1 MRFFVDFEATQFS
14 NRIISIGC
22 VCENGNTFSTL
33 VKPGKKKDKVT
44 KFITDL
50 TGITNEMLAS
60 APSADK
66 AFNMFFDFVI
76 ANTDGTMP
84 EYFCYGNGDQEFIS
98 STIRCMNDIKAI
110 TFATSIQH
118 TLVDY
123 SKAVKQ
129 VFGLANEISLKKI
142 YTMVKEEEIIQHHD
156 ALEDALMLFEVVSNL
171 KDEYSQEEK
180 DKLCSLRVS
189 ADKPGKARRDAP
201 DTWLAWNGCKSEDK
215 FIVDTGA
222 NENDYTYYCVCN
234 NNKKYFHSLETAALW
249 AMRFGFVSNRS
260 PRDNSHVQ
268 GMVERITHRMNTDKA
283 AYNCKWYRK
292 EE

>member
-33 VKPGKKKDKVT
+33 VKSSKKKIT

-50 TGITNEMLAS
+50 TGITNEMLAK
-60 APSADK
+60 APNADQ
-66 AFNMFFDFVI
+66 AFEAFYNFI
-76 ANTDGTMP
+76 IENSDGYAP
-84 EYFCYGNGDQEFIS
+84 EYYCYGNSDTTFIDA
-98 STIRCMNDIKAI
+98 TIRTMSDVKAI
-110 TFATSIQH
+110 AFAASMSRSLI
-118 TLVDY
+118 DY
-123 SKAVKQ
+123 SKVVKST
-129 VFGLANEISLKKI
+129 FGLANEVSLKKI
-142 YTMVKEEEIIQHHD
+142 YVMVKEEETVQHHD
-156 ALEDALMLFEVVSNL
+156 ALEDAQMLCDVALNL
-171 KDEYSQEEK
+171 KDEYSQEER
-180 DKLCSLRVS
+180 DRLCSLRVS
-189 ADKPGKARRDAP
+189 VDKPGKARRHAP
-201 DTWLAWNGCKSEDK
+201 DAWLAWNGCKSEDK

-260 PRDNSHVQ
+260 PRDSSHVQ

>member
-22 VCENGNTFSTL
+22 VAANGNTFSTL
-33 VKPGKKKDKVT
+33 VKPSKKKIT

-50 TGITNEMLAS
+50 TGITNEMLAK
-60 APSADK
+60 APNADQ
-66 AFNMFFDFVI
+66 AFEAFYNFIVE
-76 ANTDGTMP
+76 NSDGYAP
-84 EYFCYGNGDQEFIS
+84 EYYCYGNSDTTFIDA
-98 STIRCMNDIKAI
+98 TIRIMSDVKAI
-110 TFATSIQH
+110 AFAASMSRSLI
-118 TLVDY
+118 DY
-123 SKAVKQ
+123 SKVVKST
-129 VFGLANEISLKKI
+129 FGLANEVSLKKI
-142 YTMVKEEEIIQHHD
+142 YVMVKEEETIQHHD
-156 ALEDALMLFEVVSNL
+156 ALEDAQMLCDVALNL

-189 ADKPGKARRDAP
+189 VDKPGKARRHAP
-201 DTWLAWNGCKSEDK
+201 DTWLAWNGYKNEDK

-234 NNKKYFHSLETAALW
+234 NDKKYFHSLETAALW

-260 PRDNSHVQ
+260 PRDSSHVQ

>member
-22 VCENGNTFSTL
+22 VAANGNTFSTL
-33 VKPGKKKDKVT
+33 VKPSKKKIT

-50 TGITNEMLAS
+50 TGITNEMLAK
-60 APSADK
+60 APNADQ
-66 AFNMFFDFVI
+66 AFEAFYNFIVE
-76 ANTDGTMP
+76 NSDGYAP
-84 EYFCYGNGDQEFIS
+84 EYYCYGNSDTTFIDA
-98 STIRCMNDIKAI
+98 TIRTMSDVKAI
-110 TFATSIQH
+110 AFAASMSRSLI
-118 TLVDY
+118 DY
-123 SKAVKQ
+123 SKVVKST
-129 VFGLANEISLKKI
+129 FGLANEVSLKKI
-142 YTMVKEEEIIQHHD
+142 YVMVKEEETIQHHD
-156 ALEDALMLFEVVSNL
+156 ALEDAQMLCDVALNL
-171 KDEYSQEEK
+171 KDEYSQEER

-189 ADKPGKARRDAP
+189 VDKPGKARRHAP
-201 DTWLAWNGCKSEDK
+201 DTWLAWNGYKNEDK

-234 NNKKYFHSLETAALW
+234 KDKKYFHSLETAALW

-260 PRDNSHVQ
+260 PRDNSHIQ

>member
-22 VCENGNTFSTL
+22 VAANGNTFSTL
-33 VKPGKKKDKVT
+33 VKPGKKKIT

-50 TGITNEMLAS
+50 TGITNEMLNK
-60 APSADK
+60 APNADQ
-66 AFNMFFDFVI
+66 AFEAFYNFIVE
-76 ANTDGTMP
+76 NSDGYAP
-84 EYFCYGNGDQEFIS
+84 EYYCYGNSDTTFIDA
-98 STIRCMNDIKAI
+98 TIRTMSDVKAI
-110 TFATSIQH
+110 AFAASMSRSLI
-118 TLVDY
+118 DY
-123 SKAVKQ
+123 SKVVKST
-129 VFGLANEISLKKI
+129 FGLANEVSLKKI
-142 YTMVKEEEIIQHHD
+142 YVMVKEEETVQHHD
-156 ALEDALMLFEVVSNL
+156 ALEDAQMLCDVALNL
-171 KDEYSQEEK
+171 KDEYSQEER

-189 ADKPGKARRDAP
+189 VDKPGKARRHAP
-201 DTWLAWNGCKSEDK
+201 DAWLAWNGCKSEDK

-260 PRDNSHVQ
+260 PRDSSHVQ

-292 EE
+292 EK